1 MIREFIEERRRRRY
15 FDSVIEINNEI
26 FHNHQ
31 RKLMA
36 IKVANAFSDIEE
48 LEEIIE
54 QGQEAIDYFTNLH
67 NENIQ
72 RLEALRK
79 EKAGRDN
86 KVVGIKEKEA
96 SC

>member
-1 MIREFIEERRRRRY
+1 MIKEFIEERRRRRY

-26 FHNHQ
+26 FHSHQ
-31 RKLMA
+31 KKLMA

-54 QGQEAIDYFTNLH
+54 QGKEAIDYFTTLH

-96 SC
+96 SR